1 MSGKSQNNSD
11 EFYKNKVKELNI
23 KIENLEIDYKKKIL
37 NFVNDLEKRLEN

>member
-23 KIENLEIDYKKKIL
+23 KIEFRTNVLFL
-37 NFVNDLEKRLEN
+37 LRNN